1 MPLTYLVKARHRLI
15 RTSDLDLEESG
26 FVGIAAFS
34 RTLYF
39 GLLCI
44 VPRAWPTEHIL
55 ALGAGEGL
63 ALKVSLREKVLVWA
77 CPALESVL
85 AYGGSRWVVVR
96 VAS

>member
-1 MPLTYLVKARHRLI
+1 MSLTYLVKARHRLV
-15 RTSDLDLEESG
+15 RTSDLNLEESG
-26 FVGIAAFS
+26 FVGIAAFP

-44 VPRAWPTEHIL
+44 VPRAWSTEHIL

-63 ALKVSLREKVLVWA
+63 ALKVSLREEVLVWT

-85 AYGGSRWVVVR
+85 AYGGSRWIVVR